1 MPRKGEPVPKT
12 RLLLAA
18 GLACLALPFAV
29 PATASTPTSTPIDK
43 ELSFTCPFPLIG
55 KQKLAVEVKASF
67 EVPSA
72 PGGTF
77 TTSDL
82 TVSVTVPDKS
92 TRGLALVGAA
102 SIEGTASAGVTL
114 ANGSLTLPLNLPLT
128 VAKTAVPPSGAF
140 TTQATGSVP
149 PVQLPN
155 AGRTTLTIG
164 DFSTRLTPKKADG
177 SFTGLGSFTS
187 DCTLDPGQDPVL
199 LSFDLGAAQTE
210 HHYGVT
216 GSTALPALGATAPLT
231 GSFAAGPEFGPAFDR
246 TRAEFKVFGFVP
258 GRADL
263 QFTPDGPQAGS
274 LDGDGFAVHSNLV
287 LTLPQV
293 TLFGV
298 PLADAG
304 CRASTPIPVDL
315 RTGSGFALATGGPV
329 TGTYTIPPLTGCGAF
344 TAYLSSFFQGDGNT
358 FSLVLTAR

>member
-1 MPRKGEPVPKT
+1 M
-12 RLLLAA
+12 
-18 GLACLALPFAV
+18 
-29 PATASTPTSTPIDK
+29 
-43 ELSFTCPFPLIG
+43 IG

-128 VAKTAVPPSGAF
+128 VAKTAVPPSGEF

-199 LSFDLGAAQTE
+199 LSFDLGSAQTE

-216 GSTALPALGATAPLT
+216 GSTAVKALGATAPLT

-258 GRADL
+258 GSADL
-263 QFTPDGPQAGS
+263 QFTPDGPQTGS
-274 LDGDGFAVHSNLV
+274 LDGDGFAVHTNLA

-329 TGTYTIPPLTGCGAF
+329 SGSVHDPAADRVRRVHGVPELAGPGGGQHVRAD
-344 TAYLSSFFQGDGNT
+344 ADPALNLARLRNT
-358 FSLVLTAR
+358 SAGHSRARGRLVSARRAAHAERPTCVARRVRRR

>member
-1 MPRKGEPVPKT
+1 VPNA
-12 RLLLAA
+12 RSLLVA
-18 GLACLALPFAV
+18 GLACLTVIAV
-29 PATASTPTSTPIDK
+29 VPPAAASTPIDK

-55 KQKLAVEVKASF
+55 KQKLDVEVKASF

-77 TTSDL
+77 TTTDL
-82 TVSVTVPDKS
+82 RVAVTVPDKS

-114 ANGSLTLPLNLPLT
+114 ANGSLTLPLGLPLT
-128 VAKTAVPPSGAF
+128 VAKTAVPASGPF
-140 TTQATGSVP
+140 TTQAAGSVP

-164 DFSTRLTPKKADG
+164 GFSTRLTPKKADG

-199 LSFDLGAAQTE
+199 LSFDLGATQPSYD
-210 HHYGVT
+210 YGVT
-216 GSTALPALGATAPLT
+216 GSTVVRALGASPPLA
-231 GSFAAGPEFGPAFDR
+231 GSFAVTTQPAFAGRAVFDR
-246 TRAEFKVFGFVP
+246 TRAEFKVLGFVP
-258 GRADL
+258 GTADL
-263 QFTPDGPQAGS
+263 QFTPDGPQT
-274 LDGDGFAVHSNLV
+274 GDLGGGGFVAHSRFA

-298 PLADAG
+298 PVADAG
-304 CRASTPIPVDL
+304 CRASAPIPVDL
-315 RTGSGFALATGGPV
+315 RTGSGFTLAAGGPA
-329 TGTYTIPPLTGCGAF
+329 GGEYTIPPLTGCGAF
-344 TAYLSSFFQGDGNT
+344 TAYLSSLFQGEGNT
-358 FSLVLTAR
+358 FALTLTAR